1 MSTYQELPKSLW
13 TAVKILAENEKKYQ
27 VLWAGCDLAGKP
39 WPPSW
44 VPKDGC
50 AQHLVNEWKKARPQ
64 PATENLAAAALT
76 ATSKAQPSKRK
87 HTHSTQ
93 DGAEI
98 SAELDRAKKRRSSF
112 IPWAERR
119 LMRSQPD
126 AAVRLPAIHNTDF
139 AADKAVNTF
148 EHHSNASSLAATVEA
163 EPSQSKSLPLKPVV
177 DEIQAA
183 PTVMHASWTLASP
196 SLASLPAFDLAE
208 NLRAVHK
215 LAAGSSKIFS
225 FGISAEASPNNNDI
239 FVINE
244 GETGFDDATRSAL
257 ESAIRRVLYP
267 ANHENPEK
275 PSLSANDSIELC
287 SGDESDETENEEE
300 GLRALVAEQI
310 EIGAERDEDVQIAL
324 DELLEGTANAS
335 SDLGHNDHRKASSKS
350 SNCTLLL
357 SKKAG
362 SHGNQDGCKD
372 LSGAAADVPLLNCD
386 SALGG
391 SECSIPFQTNLP
403 AQVDPSNWNIDRPSL
418 SYSHTAFQFPEV
430 ATIAPQ
436 SDVCLKNF
444 GINLL
449 SNPRRKRVWSGLQGF
464 RSHRT
469 TSLTLDDDN
478 EAPPAINELEFNN
491 LLESVNC
498 GYLPD
503 YGVILCKSLHNGT
516 SCGYGVPLEKL
527 MTHCYSS
534 TRLADSSP
542 RGLHQI
548 PFCKTSKTPSALQ
561 IQFMKDILLNYPD
574 IVATCGELRDLR
586 PLPNQYGPILH
597 IRPPIPGFVC
607 PKCDYA
613 LPEACGTH
621 LLAEHWNQHV
631 EKKTLGVR
639 RPIPIRDC
647 FLKCPIQSFDQDANA
662 RTWFAVRRHQQW
674 SSSNLLPS
682 TRGEET
688 SPASS
693 MLASLLSRHQADI
706 ADSQVNEAAVVP
718 FFLQVG
724 AMKHIQPYQSKEL
737 HELVD
742 LPRQSDTSLWKL
754 KRAVTKRF
762 LELCET
768 VPNTNSVV
776 RQLLVAPR
784 SGEKGTSERFNVP
797 ARIKTRVSYALE
809 EVRLISIILR
819 CISDRA
825 YAIAGSVPPLQPS
838 SSKYRLTLNEEQLK
852 AGLSLTYL
860 LQNALVDDASLQEGI
875 SSLLNAV
882 YMPRNTLQM
891 FANSYVNPTIAY
903 ICLRSVHADGG
914 FESPTLLTPYHV
926 KTQFGIRLHVLGF
939 INQEY
944 QAFVAKNN
952 SIRKNGAI
960 KNGSKVQH
968 KGRRMVVCSGD
979 ELDDAD
985 ETLDAV
991 AADDAAEWMKFVTDT
1006 IGRWV
1011 ADQKISPFAI
1021 VREWIRALSR
1031 IARNTPSP
1039 AMVVW
1044 DQAGEQVR
1052 VHGHVIIVEQYKAAL
1067 HSTLQDTIAFFHEKV
1082 LKGIQVS
1089 PAAFT
1094 LPTYDSYDQKTR
1106 SHGLFPLSLSDFQ
1119 NPGNPASLFL
1129 DALASQG
1136 ILCKVSVDGN
1146 IQWDPNQV
1154 RKWLADISGVLSQIY
1169 ILLHMLSPP
1178 GRGTEEVL
1186 WQHGNSKESR
1196 RHLFLSRTIDTLV
1209 MIGNYDKGTYTS
1221 GVYKCIVRVIQYQV
1235 AELLAAFLRVVRP
1248 VELLLTLTSEARTK
1262 ESKAEAASLYQTRLF
1277 VTSGKGWEPSQ
1288 LSATIQEWYMKHLQL
1303 PIGMR
1308 VHRHF
1313 AQALQ
1318 RVLYP
1323 RSGPLDEN
1331 VRRLNDVANLAMG
1344 HGREAGEMHY
1354 AREERDILAV
1364 SQHEAFEYVGQDWLR
1379 FLNFE
1384 VTKPSS
1390 P

>member
-1 MSTYQELPKSLW
+1 MSTYQESPKSLW

-27 VLWAGCDLAGKP
+27 VLWAGCDHAGKP
-39 WPPSW
+39 WPSSW
-44 VPKDGC
+44 VLKDGC

-64 PATENLAAAALT
+64 PATENLAVT

-87 HTHSTQ
+87 RIYSTQ

-98 SAELDRAKKRRSSF
+98 SAELDRTKKRSSCF
-112 IPWAERR
+112 IPWEERK
-119 LMRSQPD
+119 LMQSQPD
-126 AAVRLPAIHNTDF
+126 AALRLSAIRNTDF
-139 AADKAVNTF
+139 AADKAVNAF
-148 EHHSNASSLAATVEA
+148 EPHPNTSFLAATVEGD
-163 EPSQSKSLPLKPVV
+163 LPLKLMV

-183 PTVMHASWTLASP
+183 PTVMHASP

-215 LAAGSSKIFS
+215 LAAGSSKLFS
-225 FGISAEASPNNNDI
+225 FGITIEASRNNNDI

-275 PSLSANDSIELC
+275 ASLSTNDSRELC

-300 GLRALVAEQI
+300 GLQALVAEQI
-310 EIGAERDEDVQIAL
+310 EIGAEKDEDVQIAL

-335 SDLGHNDHRKASSKS
+335 SHLGHN
-350 SNCTLLL
+350 
-357 SKKAG
+357 AG
-362 SHGNQDGCKD
+362 PV
-372 LSGAAADVPLLNCD
+372 ADVPLLDCD

-391 SECSIPFQTNLP
+391 SECSIPFQPNIP
-403 AQVDPSNWNIDRPSL
+403 AQFGSSNWNIDRPSL
-418 SYSHTAFQFPEV
+418 SYSRTAFQFPEV
-430 ATIAPQ
+430 ATIVPQ
-436 SDVCLKNF
+436 SDICLKSF

-464 RSHRT
+464 RAYRT
-469 TSLTLDDDN
+469 VSLTLDDDN
-478 EAPPAINELEFNN
+478 EALPAINELEFNN

-503 YGVILCKSLHNGT
+503 YGVILCKSLHNGA

-527 MTHCYSS
+527 MTHCYTPSKK
-534 TRLADSSP
+534 LAESSP
-542 RGLHQI
+542 RGPHQI

-561 IQFMKDILLNYPD
+561 IQFMRDVILNYPD

-597 IRPPIPGFVC
+597 IRPPIPGLVC

-621 LLAEHWNQHV
+621 SLEDHWNQHV
-631 EKKTLGVR
+631 EKKMSGVR

-647 FLKCPIQSFDQDANA
+647 FLKCPIQSFDQDINV
-662 RTWFAVRRHQQW
+662 RTWFAVRRHQQR

-682 TRGEET
+682 AHGEET

-706 ADSQVNEAAVVP
+706 VDSQVNEAAVVP

-742 LPRQSDTSLWKL
+742 LPRRSDTSLWKL

-762 LELCET
+762 LGLCET

-784 SGEKGTSERFNVP
+784 PGEKGTSERFNVP
-797 ARIKTRVSYALE
+797 AKMKTRVSYALE

-825 YAIAGSVPPLQPS
+825 YMIPGSVSPQQPP
-838 SSKYRLTLNEEQLK
+838 SSKYQLALTEEQLK
-852 AGLSLTYL
+852 AGLSLMDL
-860 LQNALVDDASLQEGI
+860 LKNALVDDASLQDSI
-875 SSLLNAV
+875 SSLLNTV

-891 FANSYVNPTIAY
+891 FANSYANPTIAY
-903 ICLRSVHADGG
+903 ICLRSVHVDGG

-926 KTQFGIRLHVLGF
+926 KTQFGIRLHVLAF

-944 QAFVAKNN
+944 QAFMAKNN
-952 SIRKNGAI
+952 AIRKNSAI
-960 KNGSKVQH
+960 KNGSKVLR
-968 KGRRMVVCSGD
+968 KGSSMVVCSDD

-985 ETLDAV
+985 ETLDTV
-991 AADDAAEWMKFVTDT
+991 VADDAAEWMKFVTDT

-1011 ADQKISPFAI
+1011 TDQKISPFAI

-1044 DQAGEQVR
+1044 DQAGKQVR
-1052 VHGHVIIVEQYKAAL
+1052 VHGHVIIVEEYKAAL
-1067 HSTLQDTIAFFHEKV
+1067 HNTLQDTIAFFHKKV
-1082 LKGIQVS
+1082 LKGIKVS

-1154 RKWLADISGVLSQIY
+1154 RKWLADVSWVLTQIY

-1178 GRGTEEVL
+1178 GRGTEEAL
-1186 WQHGNSKESR
+1186 WQHGNSKETR

-1209 MIGNYDKGTYTS
+1209 MIGNYDKGTCTS

-1262 ESKAEAASLYQTRLF
+1262 ESKAEATSLYQTRLF

-1288 LSATIQEWYMKHLQL
+1288 LSAAIQEWYMNHLQL

-1331 VRRLNDVANLAMG
+1331 VRRLNDTSNLAMG

-1354 AREERDILAV
+1354 AREDGDILAA
-1364 SQHEAFEYVGQDWLR
+1364 SQHEAFEHVGQDWLR

-1384 VTKPSS
+1384 VTKRSS